1 MRLLQ
6 TQRPS
11 LSPLDE
17 SRMSLRSVVFTA
29 GMILAGALVVLGA
42 VGAIEFLVH
51 DKCDTSGYLCE
62 PLTANI
68 SDKAN

>member
-1 MRLLQ
+1 
-6 TQRPS
+6 
-11 LSPLDE
+11 
-17 SRMSLRSVVFTA
+17 MSLRSVGFTA